1 MINKT
6 GERVR
11 MNRKLVVRACA
22 VVAVVLFPWIC
33 ASAIAVAA
41 ESCNKL
47 ALEGDVTSGHEWK
60 AALGQGWVFRVVP
73 VSPGQAGY
81 SGWDLVVDRAQPAG
95 FPDALY
101 LATPP
106 FGSINEREIA
116 TTFDLRAQDAI
127 GWNPRTFR
135 FLIDPK
141 SLLDA
146 QKAWRKAVQAK
157 PADSTDAAAMNRLLE
172 LQRNAAIGELRIIDA
187 RFAPGTADPQPFA
200 QQWALAASRTQHQIE
215 SAANGQGSARGELHF
230 LRFRLTLWLPA
241 KWAFPPDAHPTRS
254 ACGL

>member
-1 MINKT
+1 MYA
-6 GERVR
+6 
-11 MNRKLVVRACA
+11 NRLFRHHPRCMLLLLLATLSIKPGLHAQTCARLV
-22 VVAVVLFPWIC
+22 
-33 ASAIAVAA
+33 
-41 ESCNKL
+41 
-47 ALEGDVTSGHEWK
+47 LEDEVKAGQEWNTS
-60 AALGQGWVFRVVP
+60 LGQGWVFRIVP
-73 VSPGQAGY
+73 VPPMQTGY

-116 TTFDLRAQDAI
+116 TTFGLRAQDAI

-141 SLLDA
+141 SFQDA
-146 QKAWRKAVQAK
+146 QHAYRASSSS
-157 PADSTDAAAMNRLLE
+157 DTRAMNRLLE
-172 LQRNAAIGELRIIDA
+172 LQKNAASGELRILDA
-187 RFAPGTADPQPFA
+187 RLVPGAADPAPFA
-200 QQWALAASRTQHQIE
+200 QQWTLAAARTPHQIE
-215 SAANGQGSARGELHF
+215 SSANGQGSARGELHF

-254 ACGL
+254 ACGQ